1 MRFGK
6 GIDEEKMILK
16 AAVARSI
23 LHRPPQ
29 AEQLRRVIHADTHM
43 ILLGCTA
50 ELYFKELVDM
60 VIAPIQSL
68 LIVLCP

>member
-6 GIDEEKMILK
+6 GIDKEKIIIK
-16 AAVARSI
+16 AAVVRGI
-23 LHRPPQ
+23 LHGFPQ

-50 ELYFKELVDM
+50 ELYLKELVDM
-60 VIAPIQSL
+60 VIDPIQSL